1 KNLAEQMEFA
11 AEQGISER
19 LNFVAG
25 YEFGGYAKG
34 NADLYA
40 FIEQVVARNNVP
52 LDWVYTG
59 KAVYALN
66 DWLQS
71 EKAKGEIKPNEQ
83 GIYPVI
89 FLHTGGTLC
98 LPI

>member
-1 KNLAEQMEFA
+1 M
-11 AEQGISER
+11 
-19 LNFVAG
+19 
-25 YEFGGYAKG
+25 
-34 NADLYA
+34 DL
-40 FIEQVVARNNVP
+40 VVGMNNIP

-66 DWLQS
+66 EWLLTV
-71 EKAKGEIKPNEQ
+71 KMKGGLQPNEQ

-98 LPI
+98 MSI

>member
-1 KNLAEQMEFA
+1 
-11 AEQGISER
+11 
-19 LNFVAG
+19 
-25 YEFGGYAKG
+25 
-34 NADLYA
+34 
-40 FIEQVVARNNVP
+40 VVARNNVP